1 VALALARQSSH
12 ASGRSDPAATL
23 GAPTLL
29 RRLSLLPFA
38 TGAPSRPLTLRSVS
52 TGLVARPSVLA
63 AATVLLVCVPSGEK
77 DVTAAVHITA
87 ADLASLALVA
97 LTAVDLL
104 RGRTPALS
112 RTACVLFGAVVC
124 AAAVATICSI
134 DPATSLTGFVR
145 LVQVFV
151 LVPASVLGSLRD
163 RLDQRLILGSFVVAA
178 LIQGAVGANQYLTR
192 TGASYTGQP
201 IRAVGTFGALDI
213 MAMSTVVSFGLLA
226 ALALAL
232 GERGPGGSRRL
243 RLAMYAAAAFLAFPL
258 AVSFSRG
265 SWIACGAAVAVL
277 LLRADARLAVRSTV
291 LALAAAVVLV
301 GGLGLGSSGVTERL
315 SSIGSVSAAPDQSVS
330 DRYDLWS
337 TARRIW
343 QDHPVTGAG
352 PKAFQQLRDSH
363 APLRLS
369 SGSDAADATIGFQ
382 REPLLSPHNMYF
394 LVLSEQGL
402 IGMIAYAALFLTLL
416 IGCLRGSRLGSPP
429 GALDPAPTLLPPAL
443 PPSSVACRSS
453 LSAPARPSAC
463 SPRGPGLAALAL
475 LSWVLVD
482 FLYADIGGTTTVL
495 TSVVLGLAARSALP
509 GPNPGGVHSA

>member
-1 VALALARQSSH
+1 MALVLPRPLALRT
-12 ASGRSDPAATL
+12 G
-23 GAPTLL
+23 
-29 RRLSLLPFA
+29 FA
-38 TGAPSRPLTLRSVS
+38 
-52 TGLVARPSVLA
+52 ARPSLLA

-77 DVTAAVHITA
+77 DVTAAVHVTA
-87 ADLASLALVA
+87 ADLASLALVG
-97 LTAVDLL
+97 LTAVELL

-112 RTACVLFGAVVC
+112 RTACALFGGVVL
-124 AAAVATICSI
+124 AAAAATVGSI

-145 LVQVFV
+145 LVQVFA
-151 LVPASVLGSLRD
+151 LVPAAVVCSLRD
-163 RLDQRLILGSFVVAA
+163 RTDQRLILGSFVAAA
-178 LIQGAVGANQYLTR
+178 LIEGAVGADQYLTR

-232 GERGPGGSRRL
+232 AERGPDGSRRL

-265 SWIACGAAVAVL
+265 SWIACGVAVTVL
-277 LLRADARLAVRSTV
+277 LLRADARLAVRSVV
-291 LALAAAVVLV
+291 LAAAAAVVLL
-301 GGLGLGSSGVTERL
+301 GGFGLGSSGVTDRL
-315 SSIGSVSAAPDQSVS
+315 SSIGSVEAAPDQSVS
-330 DRYDLWS
+330 DRYDLWA
-337 TARRIW
+337 TAQRIW

-402 IGMIAYAALFLTLL
+402 VGAVAYLALFLTLL
-416 IGCLRGSRLGSPP
+416 IGCLRRAKG
-429 GALDPAPTLLPPAL
+429 PA
-443 PPSSVACRSS
+443 
-453 LSAPARPSAC
+453 
-463 SPRGPGLAALAL
+463 LAALAL
-475 LSWVLVD
+475 LTWVLVD
-482 FLYADIGGTTTVL
+482 FLYGDIGGTTTVL

-509 GPNPGGVHSA
+509 GPNPSGAQPA